1 MERNELI
8 FFIWTIQLFVFVITL
23 SWFQVWI
30 SFFFNDE
37 CDCCSIATLLMLLLK
52 KWNVQRPPRQSCKE
66 HLYWN
71 NHQHLMNIQQKP
83 FTFWAFSIVLLV
95 SRRPCVTCISYSF
108 VPLTNS
114 NNFLFLNFFFVLF
127 FDNRSRFVPIG
138 QDILKLFYSMT
149 QSSCFFVVF
158 HQPVNYQL
166 VLNVNNPYASCGNV
180 DQHLSEF
187 IRRPFGRISHA
198 TGERK
203 GQHVYRNGYQ
213 KHKFSPEK
221 YIYIYI

>member
-114 NNFLFLNFFFVLF
+114 NNFLFLNLFLFYFSTIDQDLFQSVKIFWNCFTQWRNPLASLLF
-127 FDNRSRFVPIG
+127 F
-138 QDILKLFYSMT
+138 
-149 QSSCFFVVF
+149 
-158 HQPVNYQL
+158 
-166 VLNVNNPYASCGNV
+166 
-180 DQHLSEF
+180 
-187 IRRPFGRISHA
+187 ISPS
-198 TGERK
+198 TISW
-203 GQHVYRNGYQ
+203 Y
-213 KHKFSPEK
+213 
-221 YIYIYI
+221 